1 MNRYGFEPDFENL
14 KTVLKGGRGH
24 RVPNAELVID
34 REIKE
39 TFLRR
44 SVESIP
50 EEIEFRY
57 QAGYDYAW
65 LSVGMIDPA
74 GTVNKEFVPD
84 TEDKHFAGKD
94 ARVWADEHS
103 GVIREE
109 KDLDSLSW
117 PDPATLDYSPFSEA
131 AVHLKPG
138 MKVIA
143 VLGKI
148 FTAAWELLGFARF
161 CELVYTQPEF
171 IDALIE
177 RIGTVQVEVFKR
189 LLEREEVGAFW
200 IPDDIAF
207 RSGTLLSPD
216 WLTQKI
222 FPYYRRMAEA
232 CRRADKPIIYH
243 SDGDLT
249 TMIDT
254 IVETGFHALH
264 PIEPESMDIYALRR
278 RVGKRIC
285 LVGNICVNT
294 LSIGS
299 REEIRDLVRDRI
311 EGLGYDGAYCV
322 GSSNSV
328 PNYVPF
334 ENYRVMLETSAG
346 FAVPPPARA

>member
-1 MNRYGFEPDFENL
+1 MNRYGFEADFENL

-39 TFLRR
+39 TFLGK
-44 SVESIP
+44 SVESVAD
-50 EEIEFRY
+50 EIEFRY
-57 QAGYDYAW
+57 QAGYDYLW

-74 GTVNKEFVPD
+74 GTVNKDFLPD
-84 TEDKHFAGKD
+84 DEHKHFAGKD
-94 ARVWADEHS
+94 ARVWADEQ
-103 GVIREE
+103 GGIIEE
-109 KDLDSLSW
+109 ERDLDALSW
-117 PDPATLDYSPFSEA
+117 PDPDILDYSPFSEA
-131 AVHLKPG
+131 AAHLRPG

-161 CELVYTQPEF
+161 CELVCTDPKF
-171 IDALIE
+171 IDLLIE
-177 RIGTVQVEVFKR
+177 RIGTIQVEVFMR
-189 LLEREEVGAFW
+189 LVTRPEVGAFW

-207 RSGTLLSPD
+207 RSGTLLAPQ
-216 WLTQKI
+216 WLRTRI
-222 FPYYRRMAEA
+222 FPFYRQMAA
-232 CRRADKPIIYH
+232 ASRQADKPIIYH

-254 IVETGFHALH
+254 ILETGFHALH
-264 PIEPESMDIYALRR
+264 PIEPESMDIYALRK

-299 REEIRDLVRDRI
+299 PEEIRTLVRERI
-311 EGLGYDGAYCV
+311 ESLGYDGAYCV

-334 ENYRVMLETSAG
+334 ENYRLMLETSAEFSRCPG
-346 FAVPPPARA
+346 N